1 MAWDHG
7 SNWSG
12 ILDDIKENETYAIVS
27 SSRWLMKKQT
37 TKCWEHFKLVCCCRD
52 GKPNYKH
59 NASTAEKILASQ
71 RVLEWF
77 T

>member
-1 MAWDHG
+1 
-7 SNWSG
+7 
-12 ILDDIKENETYAIVS
+12 
-27 SSRWLMKKQT
+27 MKKQT
-37 TKCWEHFKLVCCCRD
+37 AKCWEHFKLFCCCRD

-77 T
+77 TEAGTTKNTIKHRALDKN